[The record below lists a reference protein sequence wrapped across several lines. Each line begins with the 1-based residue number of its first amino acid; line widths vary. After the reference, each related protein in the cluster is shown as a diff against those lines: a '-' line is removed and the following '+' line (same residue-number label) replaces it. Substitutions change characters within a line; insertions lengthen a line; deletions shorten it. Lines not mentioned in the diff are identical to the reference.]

1 MTAIKI
7 ALVGLGKI
15 ARDQHI
21 PAMAADPAFELV
33 AVASPHHRLSG
44 LPNFSDLPA
53 LLREVPDTA
62 AVALCTPPQVR
73 YDIARYALEHGLH
86 VLLEKP
92 PGVTV
97 SEVIALAE
105 LAKRNG
111 VALFASWHSRHA
123 RGVEPARAWLHGR
136 RIRNIAVNWKED
148 VRVWHPGQTW
158 IWKAGGLGVFDPGIN
173 ALSILTRIV
182 ADPLVLQAAELSYPQ
197 NCATP
202 IAARLSLTDAR
213 GAPVQVEL
221 DFLQTGPQT
230 WSIDIETDSGRLSLS
245 RGGKVM
251 SVDGHEVQTA
261 PAMEYPELY
270 VRFAELV
277 RGQGIDADTAPLQLV
292 ADAFLCGQRIEVAP
306 FVE

>member
-97 SEVIALAE
+97 STRKMAASVSGVRTRWLSWCTAGVSHGTAL
-105 LAKRNG
+105 
-111 VALFASWHSRHA
+111 
-123 RGVEPARAWLHGR
+123 
-136 RIRNIAVNWKED
+136 
-148 VRVWHPGQTW
+148 
-158 IWKAGGLGVFDPGIN
+158 
-173 ALSILTRIV
+173 
-182 ADPLVLQAAELSYPQ
+182 
-197 NCATP
+197 
-202 IAARLSLTDAR
+202 
-213 GAPVQVEL
+213 
-221 DFLQTGPQT
+221 
-230 WSIDIETDSGRLSLS
+230 
-245 RGGKVM
+245 
-251 SVDGHEVQTA
+251 
-261 PAMEYPELY
+261 
-270 VRFAELV
+270 
-277 RGQGIDADTAPLQLV
+277 
-292 ADAFLCGQRIEVAP
+292 
-306 FVE
+306 